1 MSEPLSTLI
10 RKSLRPV
17 PDYPRLGTT
26 FYDSMP
32 VLRQG
37 ALLKEIVEAMAA
49 PLLGAGVTVV
59 VCIEPQGQILG
70 GAVAVRLG
78 AGFIS
83 ARKPRKLPWIQIRQV
98 YALEYGNDR
107 IERGR
112 DEFQATDR
120 VIVVDDVLA
129 SGDTAAAAGDL
140 VRALGGTLAGY
151 SFMIEEVAERGRVRL
166 EGAPVHS
173 ILQM

>member
-1 MSEPLSTLI
+1 MPEPLSSLI

-37 ALLKEIVEAMAA
+37 ALLKEIVEAMSA
-49 PLLGAGVTVV
+49 PFLGAGVTVV
-59 VCIEPQGQILG
+59 VGIEPQGQILG
-70 GAVAVRLG
+70 GAVAVKLG

-107 IERGR
+107 IEQNR
-112 DEFQATDR
+112 DEFQPTDR

-140 VRALGGTLAGY
+140 VRALGGSLAGY
-151 SFMIEEVAERGRVRL
+151 SFMIEEVAEQGRVRL
-166 EGAPVHS
+166 EGASVHS
-173 ILQM
+173 IVQM